1 MVGKRGGVMDSG
13 CQNENEQCL
22 GGSSMKPRT
31 TEPSRL
37 SLYGG
42 GPGSQDGV
50 TMASSVVMISPN
62 KPGHFI
68 YLRQDAS

>member
-1 MVGKRGGVMDSG
+1 MDSG

-42 GPGSQDGV
+42 G
-50 TMASSVVMISPN
+50 AW
-62 KPGHFI
+62 KPRWGHYGLKCGHDKPQQAWTLHLSEARCI
-68 YLRQDAS
+68 IT

>member
-1 MVGKRGGVMDSG
+1 MDSG

-42 GPGSQDGV
+42 GGLEAKMGSLWPQV
-50 TMASSVVMISPN
+50 WS
-62 KPGHFI
+62 
-68 YLRQDAS
+68 